1 MTRYLKTIGKILV
14 TSLALYWVFMKI
26 NITELL
32 SVLNNTDTTY
42 LFPATLLF
50 VFVKYIESIRFGV
63 FLDSIGV
70 IMNRLENFKLYLLG
84 MFYNLF
90 FPGGIGGDFYKV
102 YWIKKRCS
110 VEIKKVVVV
119 SFFNRVVGMLALC
132 VLALMCLPFVS
143 LGSNISQ
150 LFLLIVPVAY
160 ILPYWIYKLR
170 FAYLVKTLFSTS
182 VLSFF
187 IQLTQL
193 FSAHFI
199 LLSLG
204 VTDLFAD
211 YWFVYLISGL
221 VFILPITIGGVG
233 AREIVFLY
241 GADMLSIDINIAIA
255 LSLVIYSMRIL
266 VSLGG
271 FYYMLKPDNI
281 NLK

>member
-50 VFVKYIESIRFGV
+50 VFAKYIESIRFGV

-143 LGSNISQ
+143 LGSNTSQ

-170 FAYLVKTLFSTS
+170 FVYLVKTLFSTS

-204 VTDLFAD
+204 VTELFAD

>member
-32 SVLNNTDTTY
+32 SVLNNTDITY

-50 VFVKYIESIRFGV
+50 VFAKYIESIRFGV

-132 VLALMCLPFVS
+132 VLALMGIPFVS
-143 LGSNISQ
+143 LGANTSQ
-150 LFLLIVPVAY
+150 LFLLIVPAAY
-160 ILPYWIYKLR
+160 ILPYWIYKVR
-170 FAYLVKTLFSTS
+170 FTYLIRTLFSTS

-193 FSAHFI
+193 ISAHFI

-241 GADMLSIDINIAIA
+241 GADMLSIDINSAIA